1 MGFGLTGLPS
11 AWASPWPL
19 MAYPSYGSSLGL
31 SCSLYFSETIHLVDP
46 CFILL
51 LGCIFYE
58 W

>member
-1 MGFGLTGLPS
+1 
-11 AWASPWPL
+11 L
-19 MAYPSYGSSLGL
+19 MAYQSYGSSLGL